1 MNGRP
6 PVISFRENRG
16 SWPDLS
22 GNQEPNWMPLDGNDI
37 VLTFD
42 SLSLDKVKT
51 RGFVICG
58 MGFTLTR
65 VQIIRAE

>member
-1 MNGRP
+1 
-6 PVISFRENRG
+6 
-16 SWPDLS
+16 
-22 GNQEPNWMPLDGNDI
+22 MPLDGNDI

-58 MGFTLTR
+58 IGFTLTR